1 MAIPDTMSPDS
12 IERSLHGFSLME
24 MLIVLAIISIIL
36 VATIPSGGGRVDQA
50 AIAETVELMKNY
62 KPQIEGYYRSQGE
75 FPVDNATAGL
85 PEADSIVGNYM
96 SAVFLLDG
104 ALHVRL
110 GNKIR
115 AELRGKYISLR
126 PIFVPGVANAPISWV
141 CGTDTVPADMV
152 AAGENRTDISSASLP
167 VACR

>member
-1 MAIPDTMSPDS
+1 MAY
-12 IERSLHGFSLME
+12 RWHGFSLME

-50 AIAETVELMKNY
+50 AVAETVDLMKNY
-62 KPQIEGYYRSQGE
+62 KPQIENYYRSHGE
-75 FPVDNATAGL
+75 FPADNATAGL
-85 PEADSIVGNYM
+85 PEADNIAGNYM
-96 SAVFLLDG
+96 TAVFLLDG

-115 AELRGKYISLR
+115 PELRGKYISLR
-126 PIFVPGVANAPISWV
+126 PIFVPDVENAPISWV
-141 CGTDTVPADMV
+141 CGTDTVPVDMV
-152 AAGENRTDISSASLP
+152 AAGENRTDIASASLP